1 MEMGK
6 VARKREF
13 SILQTPPTEK
23 LAKLGEVNVEE
34 EERAVRHVFYGL
46 SGAVVLYHCF
56 CLIDGITCGS
66 KIMRTY

>member
-34 EERAVRHVFYGL
+34 KERAVSACGISRKRGERRGVEFYRYVKKVKG
-46 SGAVVLYHCF
+46 
-56 CLIDGITCGS
+56 
-66 KIMRTY
+66 